1 MIDTK
6 MKKSRNKVKKGKKK
20 NKRGIMFNLE
30 EDILAANIKK
40 LKKKYR
46 EQRRLQKNKL
56 DTLVEINYDNEQDSG
71 EEN

>member
-46 EQRRLQKNKL
+46 EQRRL
-56 DTLVEINYDNEQDSG
+56 
-71 EEN
+71 